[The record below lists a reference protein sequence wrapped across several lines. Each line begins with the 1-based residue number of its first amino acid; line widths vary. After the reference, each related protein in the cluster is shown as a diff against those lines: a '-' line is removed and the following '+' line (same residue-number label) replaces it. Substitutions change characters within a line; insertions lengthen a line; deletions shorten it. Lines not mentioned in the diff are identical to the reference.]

1 MSDSLSDIFNV
12 IKDSKNTYLIIRDT
26 EFKTEYYKKVENE
39 NLTIVFNFEDL
50 SKQLSPSFAS
60 NIILKFQ
67 PKSLKIENT
76 LVESSNDNFC
86 NNKELTFVI
95 LYISDECYS
104 MSPHLNDLFPSFEA
118 KTLILK
124 KMKIN
129 SKKQLDNFLKFI
141 KNTKNCES
149 LILEDIF
156 IELLIKKDENDET
169 FNVLDEYI
177 GFENGK
183 FYIKIEN
190 EKKEETKLK
199 KLKLIDCPLFAIT
212 GDTFKD
218 INKYKDIEI
227 DIDENSLLN
236 PSMITRF
243 RINKGLSDFCF
254 DLDSYKL
261 NKEEEDDYT
270 ENLEYIINKIIDDN
284 NNEYNKLIFKNFDI
298 TKYEYITGE
307 NLTYIE
313 EKNWILNNEEKA
325 RYKKFEEFDKKIN
338 DKINE
343 NLNKLS
349 KVKSLVFDNCSNHFI
364 QLILKFINST
374 KNDLELLKLKK
385 CGKEHFNIKNILSLK
400 INNLILFDTP
410 LIIDSFP
417 DDVLDIENLTIK
429 INTLQYYCNEN
440 NLNFDKTI
448 ETYIELI
455 NHQKLN
461 QNLILEM
468 NTIPTI
474 MEYQIKLIYLI
485 LKIIYLLYQNI
496 LFHIFL
502 ILNILNYSYY

>member
-1 MSDSLSDIFNV
+1 MSDSLNDIFNV
-12 IKDSKNTYLIIRDT
+12 IKDTNNTYLIIRDT
-26 EFKTEYYKKVENE
+26 KFKTEYYNKGENE

-50 SKQLSPSFAS
+50 SKQLSPKFAS

-183 FYIKIEN
+183 FYIKFGKE
-190 EKKEETKLK
+190 KEEIKLK

-212 GDTFKD
+212 DDTFKD

-236 PSMITRF
+236 PKKKKMI
-243 RINKGLSDFCF
+243 I
-254 DLDSYKL
+254 
-261 NKEEEDDYT
+261 
-270 ENLEYIINKIIDDN
+270 
-284 NNEYNKLIFKNFDI
+284 
-298 TKYEYITGE
+298 
-307 NLTYIE
+307 
-313 EKNWILNNEEKA
+313 
-325 RYKKFEEFDKKIN
+325 
-338 DKINE
+338 
-343 NLNKLS
+343 
-349 KVKSLVFDNCSNHFI
+349 
-364 QLILKFINST
+364 
-374 KNDLELLKLKK
+374 
-385 CGKEHFNIKNILSLK
+385 
-400 INNLILFDTP
+400 
-410 LIIDSFP
+410 
-417 DDVLDIENLTIK
+417 
-429 INTLQYYCNEN
+429 
-440 NLNFDKTI
+440 
-448 ETYIELI
+448 
-455 NHQKLN
+455 
-461 QNLILEM
+461 
-468 NTIPTI
+468 
-474 MEYQIKLIYLI
+474 I
-485 LKIIYLLYQNI
+485 LKI
-496 LFHIFL
+496 
-502 ILNILNYSYY
+502 